1 MNKELKSLLFISTGL
16 FLSFVLIFNLYT
28 YNATRFIPQAS
39 KTSQILNQNR
49 LRAPNIHRSSEN
61 WTYPKIDNDPI
72 ELVAV
77 KQAKRILVINSN
89 KRQVIYII
97 HAQINLP
104 AQKNSFRLLHAR
116 GQQIYH
122 INGSQQA
129 IAKNWLGINDGN
141 YIETPVTDMSNHQV
155 SRNLRK
161 APKIE
166 NTIQVS
172 TPDAKWLQ
180 TLPENTP
187 LIVKE
192 DY

>member
-16 FLSFVLIFNLYT
+16 FLIFVLIFNLYT
-28 YNATRFIPQAS
+28 YNAARSIPQAS

-61 WTYPKIDNDPI
+61 WAYPKIDNAPI

-104 AQKNSFRLLHAR
+104 AQKKFFSLTSCSGTA
-116 GQQIYH
+116 
-122 INGSQQA
+122 
-129 IAKNWLGINDGN
+129 
-141 YIETPVTDMSNHQV
+141 
-155 SRNLRK
+155 NL
-161 APKIE
+161 
-166 NTIQVS
+166 S
-172 TPDAKWLQ
+172 H
-180 TLPENTP
+180 
-187 LIVKE
+187 
-192 DY
+192 